1 MLDSSLF
8 LVCSDPN
15 IWVFDHLF
23 SDVLIGHIN
32 MLCDTTQVSEVHQ
45 EARGH
50 RQRRSVRGWPLRPE
64 AQTQEFFDV
73 ISRLVGV
80 RLTEEFQSAMVTE
93 VRGENQKL
101 HIDGVE
107 LSDVERRYQQ
117 CDFLDETKQSVL
129 EMHTAAVVPTLS
141 VVVYF
146 NDVGAIHFPQASSGE
161 GLLIQGRRGRVV
173 VIENYLDT
181 ARPHHNA
188 SAMHYGTYFEDAPKR
203 LVTMG
208 VLANSTPSQ
217 REAPPRGLLYCPAT
231 LDAVFTLHD
240 AYAGMRDGYH
250 EHHREKEEKKKLIV
264 SISVSREG
272 DELHAVGTDVGG
284 TELCDVPFEMT
295 KTEAD
300 LVRAMKNKVE
310 RDDSYELE
318 FLAPD
323 GEVMTNNSRQLSSI
337 PSLLDEVLRVLMSD
351 SVVRLTVDGKIDY
364 IKGAWQFVISVD
376 RWVLGTVVLEISG
389 GAFPTVSELRFSIEN
404 RWALSGNFVLVST
417 RGESLEGVN
426 RLENLF
432 AGPQTVD
439 LALFS
444 EDRLCMTFE
453 VQGLAHEAFLEH
465 PDRLAQLRSVVSEHV
480 GFETAVEVQGTRLRV
495 RRLTL
500 VTAVVFAGKASK
512 RTLLEYTM
520 YKTKESFQE
529 AMSNGLKGL
538 GWACD
543 GQKLIVSFG
552 TVTFVRAV
560 PGTA

>member
-23 SDVLIGHIN
+23 SDVLIGHVN
-32 MLCDTTQVSEVHQ
+32 TLCDTTQVSEVHQ

-80 RLTEEFQSAMVTE
+80 RLTEEFQSAMLTE
-93 VRGENQKL
+93 VRGENQKP
-101 HIDGVE
+101 HMDGVE

-129 EMHTAAVVPTLS
+129 DMHTVAVVPTLS

-161 GLLIQGRRGRVV
+161 GVLIQGRRGRVV

-217 REAPPRGLLYCPAT
+217 KKTPPYGLLYCPAT

-240 AYAGMRDGYH
+240 AHANMREYYDKQD
-250 EHHREKEEKKKLIV
+250 REKKEKLIV
-264 SISVSREG
+264 SMSVSREG

-284 TELCDVPFEMT
+284 TKLCDVPFELT
-295 KTEAD
+295 TTEAD
-300 LVRAMKNKVE
+300 LVHTMKSMLK
-310 RDDSYELE
+310 RDDRYELE
-318 FLAPD
+318 FLAPG
-323 GEVMTNNSRQLSSI
+323 GEVMSDKTRQVSSI
-337 PSLLDEVLRVLMSD
+337 PSFLDEVLGVLVSD
-351 SVVRLTVDGKIDY
+351 SVVRLMVDGKIDY
-364 IKGAWQFVISVD
+364 IKAAWQFVISVD

-389 GAFPTVSELRFSIEN
+389 GAFPTMSELRVSIRN
-404 RWALSGNFVLVST
+404 RWAPSGNFVLVST
-417 RGESLEGVN
+417 RGESLEGVD
-426 RLENLF
+426 RLEGLF
-432 AGPQTVD
+432 AGPQTMD
-439 LALFS
+439 LAVFS
-444 EDRLCMTFE
+444 EDRLCITFE

-480 GFETAVEVQGTRLRV
+480 GFETAVDVQKGTRLSETK
-495 RRLTL
+495 LTL
-500 VTAVVFAGKASK
+500 VTAVVFAGRASK
-512 RTLLEYTM
+512 RTKFEYMM
-520 YKTKESFQE
+520 YKTKELFQE
-529 AMSNGLKGL
+529 AMLNGLQDL

-543 GQKLIVSFG
+543 GRKLFVSFG
-552 TVTFVRAV
+552 TVEVVHAAS
-560 PGTA
+560 GTS